1 MCKKLPLNRYM
12 WAKNLDIYT
21 DKFIKNYDDNIN
33 LGYLLEAD
41 IEYPKQLQEAHSDLP
56 FLPEKKNKLLAT
68 LEDKHKYVVQMSTLK
83 QALNHGLILKNIH
96 RVIKFKEEAW
106 LKTYIDK
113 NTELRTNAKNEFEKD
128 FFKLMNSS
136 VFGKMIENVRNH
148 GDIRLIASSI

>member
-1 MCKKLPLNRYM
+1 
-12 WAKNLDIYT
+12 
-21 DKFIKNYDDNIN
+21 
-33 LGYLLEAD
+33 
-41 IEYPKQLQEAHSDLP
+41 
-56 FLPEKKNKLLAT
+56 
-68 LEDKHKYVVQMSTLK
+68 MSTLK

-148 GDIRLIASSI
+148 GDITLIASSI

>member
-1 MCKKLPLNRYM
+1 
-12 WAKNLDIYT
+12 
-21 DKFIKNYDDNIN
+21 
-33 LGYLLEAD
+33 
-41 IEYPKQLQEAHSDLP
+41 
-56 FLPEKKNKLLAT
+56 
-68 LEDKHKYVVQMSTLK
+68 MSTLK

-113 NTELRTNAKNEFEKD
+113 NTELKTNAKNEFEKD